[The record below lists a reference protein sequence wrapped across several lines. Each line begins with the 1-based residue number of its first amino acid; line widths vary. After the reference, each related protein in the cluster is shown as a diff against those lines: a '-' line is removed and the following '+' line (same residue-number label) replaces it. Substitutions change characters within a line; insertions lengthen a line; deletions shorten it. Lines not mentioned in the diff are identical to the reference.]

1 MMEVRGLE
9 LRDFRSLERL
19 RVEITPGITSVVGDN
34 GTGKTNLLE
43 AVYFALSGRSFR
55 TRDRRE
61 LIRFGES
68 VARAEL
74 EVAPDELSSHSLL
87 ASVSR
92 TEGRRHLLDG
102 EAAGPEVIARHRP
115 HLVVFSPDRLVLVK
129 GPPAERRAHLD
140 QFIAARWPGR
150 SSLRQD
156 YGRALA
162 QRNALLRRVAAGLS
176 SQAEL
181 EAWDSTLAN
190 AAAPLIEARDE
201 AVAELAPRFAAAA
214 AELGLEAADLGYAP
228 RSGADPEALV
238 QALGEQREAD
248 LRRARTSVGPHLDE
262 LRISLE
268 ARSLRRYG
276 SQGEQRAG
284 LLALLF
290 AERETLIAAGS
301 PPPLLLLDD
310 VMSELDPAHRDLLSS
325 RIATSGQTLV
335 SAADPEALPEAA
347 AQRLLRMPAGS
358 AGGLR
363 AVA

>member
-1 MMEVRGLE
+1 MEVRGLE
-9 LRDFRSLERL
+9 LRDFRSLTRL
-19 RVEITPGITSVVGDN
+19 RVEIGPGITSVVGDN
-34 GTGKTNLLE
+34 GAGKTNLLE

-92 TEGRRHLLDG
+92 AEGRRHLLDG

-129 GPPAERRAHLD
+129 GPPAERRAHID

-150 SSLRQD
+150 SNLRQD
-156 YGRALA
+156 YGRTLA

-176 SQAEL
+176 LQAEL

-201 AVAELAPRFAAAA
+201 AAAELAPRFASAS
-214 AELGLEAADLGYAP
+214 AELGLEAAELRYAP
-228 RSGADPEALV
+228 RSDPDPEAMV
-238 QALGEQREAD
+238 RALGEQREAD

-262 LRISLE
+262 LRISIE
-268 ARSLRRYG
+268 TRSLRRYG

-301 PPPLLLLDD
+301 PAPLLLLDD

-325 RIATSGQTLV
+325 RIATSGQTLI
-335 SAADPEALPEAA
+335 SAADEEALPEAA
-347 AQRLLRMPAGS
+347 AQSLVRMPAGT
-358 AGGLR
+358 AGGLK

>member
-1 MMEVRGLE
+1 MLEVRGLQ

-19 RVEITPGITSVVGDN
+19 QVEIAPGITSVVGAN
-34 GTGKTNLLE
+34 GAGKTNLLE

-74 EVAPDELSSHSLL
+74 EVLPDERSSHTLL

-92 TEGRRHLLDG
+92 AEGRRHLLDG
-102 EAAGPEVIARHRP
+102 QAAGPEAIARHRP

-140 QFIAARWPGR
+140 RFIAARWPAR
-150 SSLRQD
+150 ANLRQD

-176 SQAEL
+176 PESEL
-181 EAWDSTLAN
+181 EAWDGTLAR
-190 AAAPLIEARDE
+190 AATPLIEAREE
-201 AVAELAPRFAAAA
+201 AAAELAPRFAGAA
-214 AELGLEAADLGYAP
+214 AELGIEPAELRYAP
-228 RSGADPEALV
+228 RSEGDPEALLA
-238 QALGEQREAD
+238 ALAEQRESD
-248 LRRARTSVGPHLDE
+248 LGRARTSAGPHLDE
-262 LRISLE
+262 LRISLRE
-268 ARSLRRYG
+268 RSLRRYG

-290 AERETLIAAGS
+290 AERETLIAGGA
-301 PPPLLLLDD
+301 PAPLLLLDD
-310 VMSELDPAHRDLLSS
+310 VMSELDPAHRDLLST
-325 RIATSGQTLV
+325 RIAAAGQTLV
-335 SAADPEALPEAA
+335 SAADEQTLPEAA
-347 AQRLLRMPAGS
+347 RQRLLRMPAGTA
-358 AGGLR
+358 AGLK